1 MLKSDGTDDRSF
13 CAGLPVIRLSRR
25 QTPQIYN
32 KLCYRREA
40 AQLSME
46 IVFSVPEGW
55 KIVLGKYNC
64 PSLRD
69 GHIYSPSII
78 FRSQAVRVSGSYSAE
93 NIILIITTYHF

>member
-64 PSLRD
+64 PSLTRIREEEVD
-69 GHIYSPSII
+69 SN
-78 FRSQAVRVSGSYSAE
+78 AE
-93 NIILIITTYHF
+93 NTDKYATSW